1 MLKHVLY
8 VPSQHEEDAREIA
21 LTRAGGCTLSAGHR
35 GYWQGPYGV
44 VHEDAI
50 TLVTVFEDGS
60 DARDAV
66 VKLLFDRGEQAVAY
80 ETNGVPHL
88 IDAPREG

>member
-8 VPSQHEEDAREIA
+8 VPAQHADSAASLAIN
-21 LTRAGGCTLSAGHR
+21 LAGGVTLSHGHT
-35 GYWQGPYGV
+35 GYWRAPDGDV
-44 VHEDAI
+44 VEEAI
-50 TLVTVFEDGS
+50 TLATIFEDGS

-66 VKLLFDRGEQAVAY
+66 AKLLFDRGEQAVAY

-88 IDAPREG
+88 VSAPLEG